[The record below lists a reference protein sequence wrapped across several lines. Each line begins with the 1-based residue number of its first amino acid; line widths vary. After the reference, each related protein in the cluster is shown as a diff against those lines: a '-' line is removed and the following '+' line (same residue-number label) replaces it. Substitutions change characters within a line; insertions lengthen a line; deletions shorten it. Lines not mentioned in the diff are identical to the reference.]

1 MTHEMLSKIV
11 LSRKCLCT
19 TFLFVFT
26 IIFILLTLSWE
37 NFLLI
42 YRQKMGEVNI
52 KSLLPNKS
60 LFNSVVVHGS
70 LHDSNLQ
77 VQETLLFN
85 RLNFPFIIYP
95 WKAICDERNE
105 DILPKAIVILAL
117 SDLSFKPPFSNG
129 LDDLMRCYAF
139 DGNHKTLD
147 YVSRVYIFMKAWFFK
162 GIVAVCPFDQKLN
175 CPSYVTLYTLENSK
189 VKTTNMLKVE
199 KQPNDH
205 GSILDILRHFGDQ
218 FESFYLPPP
227 PLSLSYL
234 SLYLSFSLSLSLSLS
249 LSPWFKGR
257 IQF

>member
-1 MTHEMLSKIV
+1 
-11 LSRKCLCT
+11 
-19 TFLFVFT
+19 
-26 IIFILLTLSWE
+26 
-37 NFLLI
+37 
-42 YRQKMGEVNI
+42 MGKVNV

-60 LFNSVVVHGS
+60 LFNSVVVHRS

-77 VQETLLFN
+77 IQETLLFN

-105 DILPKAIVILAL
+105 DILPKAVVILAL

-162 GIVAVCPFDQKLN
+162 GIVAVCPFDRKQN
-175 CPSYVTLYTLENSK
+175 CPSYVSLYTLENSK

-205 GSILDILRHFGDQ
+205 GSVLDILRHFGDQ
-218 FESFYLPPP
+218 FESFYLPF
-227 PLSLSYL
+227 L
-234 SLYLSFSLSLSLSLS
+234 SLSLSLSLS
-249 LSPWFKGR
+249 LLSSKEGINPMCKNMDISITMYHADVFFGIGGIENHYIYKASFSFWIDYKKNR
-257 IQF
+257 